1 MVMDKIEKQVVTS
14 PDLAKKVK
22 ALLSKPFDEA
32 LEDCAALKEY
42 IRSHGKEDAKA
53 LEEEFREHWHV
64 EAPLAMRQILE
75 EVLDPEVAAANVAAT
90 EALLSE
96 KAPLL
101 NDEAESTSLREKA
114 ESGFQAPVMTP
125 SAADGF
131 WFQDGSRDNELDY
144 RGPRENPADSMPPID
159 DEEEDPFADV
169 NVTAAIDKLLS
180 LPFETAIVE
189 CKKLQAY
196 VHSSDRGKQEVL
208 DLEAEFKESWS
219 PEAPR
224 ELRDLLEE
232 LLFPEIAKRKAEGP
246 MSKL

>member
-32 LEDCAALKEY
+32 LEDCDALKEY

-101 NDEAESTSLREKA
+101 DDEAESTSLREKA
-114 ESGFQAPVMTP
+114 ESGFQ
-125 SAADGF
+125 
-131 WFQDGSRDNELDY
+131 DGSRNNELDY

-180 LPFETAIVE
+180 LPYETAIVE
-189 CKKLQAY
+189 CKELQAY
-196 VHSSDRGKQEVL
+196 VHSSDRSKQEVL